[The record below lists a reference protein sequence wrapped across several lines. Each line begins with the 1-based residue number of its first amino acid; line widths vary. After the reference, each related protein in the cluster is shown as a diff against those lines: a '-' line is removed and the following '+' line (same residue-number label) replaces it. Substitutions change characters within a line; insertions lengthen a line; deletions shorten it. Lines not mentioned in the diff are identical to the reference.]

1 MIINRNITYHISE
14 DRLDRACY
22 IMTTVGM
29 GNIVKER
36 KSVDEFGRIAY
47 KCLTDTGVML
57 IYNAD
62 RTKIVTLYIATNNQV
77 AWMYEGCTPSWM
89 LKVVKKNKHH
99 IVGQNNA
106 KF

>member
-1 MIINRNITYHISE
+1 MIQRNISYHISE

-29 GNIVKER
+29 GEIVKER
-36 KSVDEFGRIAY
+36 RCVDEYGRIAY

-62 RTKIVTLYIATNNQV
+62 RSRIVTLYIATQQQT
-77 AWMYEGCTPSWM
+77 AWMFEGKAPSWI
-89 LKVVKKNKHH
+89 LRVVKKNRHH
-99 IVGQNNA
+99 IIGQNNA